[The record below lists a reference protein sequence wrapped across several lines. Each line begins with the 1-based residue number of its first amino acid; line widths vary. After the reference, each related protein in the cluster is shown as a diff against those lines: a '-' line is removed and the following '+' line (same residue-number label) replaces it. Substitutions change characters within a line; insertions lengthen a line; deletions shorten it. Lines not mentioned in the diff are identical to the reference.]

1 MDKKRK
7 TITFRMFELAHKEK
21 NGNALITIPDLTNG
35 FDAGLETWWKGMEP
49 VSFYTPGCVRQ
60 GIYKIHI
67 RLRAIEDT
75 GSTFLFTGRK
85 QLQDILYMQKGE
97 TLEREYYQVVS
108 EYVPRYRHHAYM
120 VERLFL
126 TVCTADK
133 NTVAVEACTAQECA
147 VHESVS
153 RNPAGK
159 CTVQE
164 QPVPRVFLCGDST
177 VADQCGEIPYEPG
190 ACYAS
195 WGQALPAFLGL
206 NAAVDN
212 QAHSGNTTETFRND
226 GHFALVQHHMGPG
239 DLCLFQ
245 FGHNDQ
251 KRAYLQPEKEYRRNL
266 LRFIEEVNRAGAV
279 PVLVTPLG
287 RNMWSADGTYFD
299 LLEEYADMVRRI
311 GEETGTRVIDLHIHS
326 VDFYKEKGKEVARG
340 YFHPGDST
348 HTNEY
353 GAYLFAA
360 FIAEKLA
367 EYFPDIFPEIRT
379 GVDFKPQGNLW
390 EELAAET
397 NRKEG
402 SGEAEVWDRVEKS
415 EAELIKAVMKAREE
429 SRYI

>member
-120 VERLFL
+120 VEHLFF
-126 TVCTADK
+126 TVCTAEKD
-133 NTVAVEACTAQECA
+133 AVEVEVCTAQE
-147 VHESVS
+147 
-153 RNPAGK
+153 
-159 CTVQE
+159 QYL
-164 QPVPRVFLCGDST
+164 PRVFLCGDST

-195 WGQALPAFLGL
+195 WGQSLPAFLGL

-212 QAHSGNTTETFRND
+212 QAHSGNTTETFRKD
-226 GHFALVQHHMGPG
+226 GHFAVVQHHMGPG

-251 KRAYLQPEKEYRRNL
+251 KRAHLQPEKEYRSNL
-266 LRFIEEVNRAGAV
+266 RRFIEEVRRAGAV

-287 RNMWSADGTYFD
+287 RNMWHEDGTYFD
-299 LLEEYADMVRRI
+299 LLEEYADMVRRV
-311 GEETGTRVIDLHIHS
+311 GEENGTRVIDLHEYS
-326 VDFYKEKGKEVARG
+326 VNFYKEKGKKEARG

-353 GAYLFAA
+353 GAYLFAS
-360 FIAEKLA
+360 FIAGRLA
-367 EYFPDIFPEIRT
+367 EYFPDVFPEIRP

-390 EELAAET
+390 EELTAEI

-415 EAELIKAVMKAREE
+415 ETDLIKAVMKAREE
-429 SRYI
+429 SRHI